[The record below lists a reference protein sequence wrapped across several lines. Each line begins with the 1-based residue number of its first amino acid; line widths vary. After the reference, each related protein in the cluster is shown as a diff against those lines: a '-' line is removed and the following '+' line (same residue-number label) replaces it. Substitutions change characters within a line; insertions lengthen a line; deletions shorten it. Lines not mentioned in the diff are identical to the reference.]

1 MHQAPPPPPPPVA
14 ARPVPTPNG
23 GLNGAAAAKGK
34 PGPPVPPTKRPAGK
48 KPVPTPPGGAE
59 RDSGYSGSG
68 ASARDSG
75 GSMAGNLAEALRARQ
90 AAMHSRRN
98 DDDDW

>member
-1 MHQAPPPPPPPVA
+1 MEEIVVQAPPPPPPVA
-14 ARPVPTPNG
+14 TRPVPSLQNG
-23 GLNGAAAAKGK
+23 MNGAAAKSK

-48 KPVPTPPGGAE
+48 KAVPLANE

-75 GSMAGNLAEALRARQ
+75 GSVAGNLAEALRQRQ
-90 AAMHSRRN
+90 AAMHSRKN